1 MTRTVRRRTLEG
13 VLILMAVAAGALVLL
28 GLTGSSGAAARSESS
43 GVAAGREAG
52 RLLTAVR
59 LPAPAPPA
67 SAAGE
72 APDGLARIIGAGAP
86 NVAARSASWSVPEP
100 AAAVRAFL
108 AAHPPGGTL
117 PAPGTTL
124 SFAPLRIGHG
134 LASARLS
141 LTVLFAGPRTT
152 VVGAEARVR
161 WLVPRPAPERVPA
174 DAAELEILRGPQ
186 GGPPSL
192 VVRVTSRARIARIR
206 ALLDRLAPV
215 QPGVVYH
222 CPAQVPK
229 VPVVRFIFRSGGE
242 RARVLAVAGEQADV
256 RSPTTACDAMSFSLA
271 GRAQTPLLGGFRLL
285 RQVSALLGR
294 RLWTAPYAA

>member
-1 MTRTVRRRTLEG
+1 VTRTVRRRTLEG
-13 VLILMAVAAGALVLL
+13 VLILMAVAAGLLVLL

-43 GVAAGREAG
+43 RVAAGREAG

-86 NVAARSASWSVPEP
+86 NVAARSASWRVPEP
-100 AAAVRAFL
+100 TAAVRAFL
-108 AAHPPGGTL
+108 AAHPPGGTF
-117 PAPGTTL
+117 PAPGTAL
-124 SFAPLRIGHG
+124 SFAPLRLGRG

-141 LTVLFAGPRTT
+141 LTVLSAGPRTS
-152 VVGAEARVR
+152 VVVAEARVR
-161 WLVPRPAPERVPA
+161 WLMPRPATERVPA
-174 DAAELEILRGPQ
+174 GAAELEILRGPR
-186 GGPPSL
+186 GARPSL

-206 ALLDRLAPV
+206 ALLDRLPPV

-222 CPAQVPK
+222 CPAQVPE
-229 VPVVRFIFRSGGE
+229 VPVVRFIFRTGGG

-294 RLWTAPYAA
+294 RLWTVPYAA